1 MPPIAKHAYLIMAHD
16 NWQILRRL
24 LLLLDD
30 YRHDIFLH
38 LDAKSKPIDLQT
50 ESLITKS
57 GLRIIESKPVY
68 WADYSQVETTLRLLK
83 EAVSGEYSYYHLLSG
98 VDLPLKTNDERYRFF
113 ENSQKN
119 FIGIVPHESWY
130 SVRRV
135 KYFHP
140 LVHNRYYRTSK
151 PMKIADRL
159 LEYCQRITGVNRLK
173 NNNWEIIDG
182 WTWFSIQ
189 HDLCQNLIEAEKML
203 NSMFHST
210 IASDELFIQSFVYNQ
225 PILRRTLYDEND
237 LKNGSMRYIDWKRG
251 KPYTWGREAEKDFQL
266 LMNSPYMFA
275 RKFSE
280 EKSGE
285 LADRIFLR
293 LMDEQNSHTN
303 LFYRV
308 DSFPLH

>member
-1 MPPIAKHAYLIMAHD
+1 
-16 NWQILRRL
+16 
-24 LLLLDD
+24 
-30 YRHDIFLH
+30 
-38 LDAKSKPIDLQT
+38 
-50 ESLITKS
+50 
-57 GLRIIESKPVY
+57 
-68 WADYSQVETTLRLLK
+68 
-83 EAVSGEYSYYHLLSG
+83 
-98 VDLPLKTNDERYRFF
+98 
-113 ENSQKN
+113 
-119 FIGIVPHESWY
+119 
-130 SVRRV
+130 
-135 KYFHP
+135 
-140 LVHNRYYRTSK
+140 
-151 PMKIADRL
+151 MKIADRL
-159 LEYCQRITGVNRLK
+159 LEYCQHITGVNRLK
-173 NNNWEIIDG
+173 NNNWKIIDG
-182 WTWFSIQ
+182 WTWFSIR

-293 LMDEQNSHTN
+293 LMDEQNGHTD
-303 LFYRV
+303 LLYRV
-308 DSFPLH
+308 GSFPLH